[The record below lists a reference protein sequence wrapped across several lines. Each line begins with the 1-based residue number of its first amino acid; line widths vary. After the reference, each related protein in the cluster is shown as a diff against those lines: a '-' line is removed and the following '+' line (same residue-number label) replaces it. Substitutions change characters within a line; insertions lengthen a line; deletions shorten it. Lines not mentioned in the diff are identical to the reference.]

1 MLPIQLCYDRVQ
13 AWMPDGLVGFDVFT
27 DVIFILDIILN
38 FHVGYIDEALVVVD
52 KKKIRRRYLARWF
65 GIDAI
70 GSFPG
75 DTIFFII
82 RQGVVEE
89 GRFGN
94 TEAGL
99 LTLFKILKVP
109 KLMRLGRIFKTL
121 EKLEVRP
128 SARMRPNCAFG
139 VLSALTALLS
149 LLLPMQGAA
158 NIANI
163 VILLIIMVVVN
174 HWISCLWFLMTK
186 GEGAG
191 SSHET

>member
-89 GRFGN
+89 GGFGN

-128 SARMRPNCAFG
+128 PARMRPNCAFG
-139 VLSALTALLS
+139 VLCALTAL
-149 LLLPMQGAA
+149 
-158 NIANI
+158 
-163 VILLIIMVVVN
+163 
-174 HWISCLWFLMTK
+174 
-186 GEGAG
+186 
-191 SSHET
+191 